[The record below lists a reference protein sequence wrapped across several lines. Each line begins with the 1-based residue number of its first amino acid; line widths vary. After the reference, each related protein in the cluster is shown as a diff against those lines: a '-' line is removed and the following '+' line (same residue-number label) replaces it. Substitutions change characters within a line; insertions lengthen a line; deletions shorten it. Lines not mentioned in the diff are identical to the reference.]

1 MSEQNQGCYIT
12 SELAKCPN
20 EHNAIC
26 MLASPDPGKIKPL
39 INVCKFFNDLKL
51 CKLRGAMLYSSV
63 THIFR

>member
-12 SELAKCPN
+12 SELAKCPD

-39 INVCKFFNDLKL
+39 INVCKFFNDLNF
-51 CKLRGAMLYSSV
+51 V
-63 THIFR
+63 N